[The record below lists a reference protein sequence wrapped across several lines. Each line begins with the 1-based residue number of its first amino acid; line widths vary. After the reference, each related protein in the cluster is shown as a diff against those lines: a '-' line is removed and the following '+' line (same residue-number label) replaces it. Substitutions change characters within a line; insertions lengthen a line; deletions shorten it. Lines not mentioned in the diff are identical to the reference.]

1 MGANSAFSLY
11 LAKVLQADLMT
22 TDLDVMDSEISSVE
36 SYAIVYLIVESILLI
51 TVSVL
56 FTGVLTLN
64 GFCQCA
70 CTKNNSV
77 VL

>member
-22 TDLDVMDSEISSVE
+22 TDLDVMDNEINSVE
-36 SYAIVYLIVESILLI
+36 PYAITYLIIESILLI
-51 TVSVL
+51 TVSIL

-64 GFCQCA
+64 GFC
-70 CTKNNSV
+70 
-77 VL
+77 